1 MAELR
6 WGAATH
12 EGQLRSQNE
21 DHHYVG
27 ENLFVV
33 ADGMDGHLAGEIA
46 SEMAVERLRDNLPGD
61 AENTLD
67 QLVAAIDQ
75 ANDEIFDG
83 SMHDPDK
90 AGMGTTVTAVA
101 VVADPHDG
109 QAFGIANVGDS
120 RGYVMRHARLRQ
132 LTIDHSFVQELV
144 AEGAISREEARYHP
158 RRNIV
163 TRALGIEPGVR
174 VDSWTMPIFQ
184 GDRILL
190 CSDGL
195 VDEITD
201 DHITELLLQHPDPN
215 EAAQALVDAAN
226 EAGGRDNITVVIVDV
241 IEGDDPPDPTEEF
254 DVVPLW
260 ADDGEDTGEVQIVAD
275 PLPDDE
281 HDTGDTAD
289 GQGDDVTGVIAA
301 TAAVAAVG
309 GETDD
314 ATDTTGTT
322 DTAATGTAGAADEEP
337 QLPPAAD
344 DGSPAVVP
352 TPPAA
357 PVPKRKR
364 SRTQGFVRFLLIL
377 GVAAVL
383 VLGFAIMAA
392 WARSGYYV
400 AFDDQDRVV
409 IYQGREDGF
418 LWFEPTPEAY
428 GQFTRDELD
437 DESVAL
443 VEDNVHFE
451 SQDSAADFVAQR
463 LHPRSDLDERSEG
476 GLGEPATSSTDGTVA
491 PPATSSPGDG

>member
-6 WGAATH
+6 WGAATD

-33 ADGMDGHLAGEIA
+33 ADGMGGHLAGEIA
-46 SEMAVERLRDNLPGD
+46 SEMAVDRLRTNLPGD
-61 AENTLD
+61 ADNTLD
-67 QLVAAIDQ
+67 QLVAAIDE
-75 ANDEIFDG
+75 ANNEIYDG
-83 SMHDPDK
+83 SVHNPDQ

-144 AEGAISREEARYHP
+144 AEGAISREEARFHP

-201 DHITELLLQHPDPN
+201 DHITEILLEHPDPN

-241 IEGDDPPDPTEEF
+241 LEGDDPPDPTAEF

-260 ADDGEDTGEVQIVAD
+260 ADDDGDDTGEVQIVAD

-281 HDTGDTAD
+281 HDDGADT
-289 GQGDDVTGVIAA
+289 TGVITA
-301 TAAVAAVG
+301 TAAVAA
-309 GETDD
+309 
-314 ATDTTGTT
+314 ADTESAPGNPLVTGTT
-322 DTAATGTAGAADEEP
+322 DPTDSTDVDEP
-337 QLPPAAD
+337 QLPPAD
-344 DGSPAVVP
+344 DGVPAVVP
-352 TPPAA
+352 TMPRAMA
-357 PVPKRKR
+357 PKRKR
-364 SRTQGFVRFLLIL
+364 SRTQGFVRFVLIV

-392 WARSGYYV
+392 WARSGYFV

-409 IYQGREDGF
+409 VYQGREDGF

-451 SQDSAADFVAQR
+451 SRDNAKAFVAQR
-463 LHPRSDLDERSEG
+463 LHPRTDLDERSEG
-476 GLGEPATSSTDGTVA
+476 GLGEPTTSSTNSTVA
-491 PPATSSPGDG
+491 PPATSSSGGG